1 MAVDEKVQ
9 GALFSDATL
18 VLGEIH
24 WAVLKAARA
33 MDRERWDKVKR
44 EFGSQY
50 EDTAFGKEVGMDEIH
65 WWIFEKEPDV
75 DELLAK
81 TEEALKAAQ
90 VLKNASVKLKGGEPE
105 SYEKLLLSLRAFAE
119 QHRSEVYALHD
130 YVMWFANRHLMAPRI
145 LFTYRVWGSPAWPI
159 ATWMSTTKKRHGRT

>member
-75 DELLAK
+75 DVAD
-81 TEEALKAAQ
+81 
-90 VLKNASVKLKGGEPE
+90 NGEPGVNVDTFAITL
-105 SYEKLLLSLRAFAE
+105 SNGYSASGKLGGGNI
-119 QHRSEVYALHD
+119 QLH
-130 YVMWFANRHLMAPRI
+130 MPCR
-145 LFTYRVWGSPAWPI
+145 
-159 ATWMSTTKKRHGRT
+159 